1 MNRTCRSSSDA
12 EGGCEL
18 DSEDPHTVGPG
29 AKVEDIELRKA
40 MSDKWGGVTSIRR
53 TATPRP
59 QRGVDEAEVEE
70 TDPSKLNAP
79 RWFIRK
85 HKNPW
90 TTIASTPC

>member
-1 MNRTCRSSSDA
+1 
-12 EGGCEL
+12 
-18 DSEDPHTVGPG
+18 VGPG
-29 AKVEDIELRKA
+29 AKVEAIELRKA
-40 MSDKWGGVTSIRR
+40 MPDKWEGLKSMRR

-70 TDPSKLNAP
+70 TDPSKINAT

>member
-1 MNRTCRSSSDA
+1 
-12 EGGCEL
+12 
-18 DSEDPHTVGPG
+18 VGPG

-40 MSDKWGGVTSIRR
+40 MSDKWWGLTLILR

-70 TDPSKLNAP
+70 TDPSKLNAQ

-90 TTIASTPC
+90 MTIASTPC